1 MTKVYRAAVIGTSRM
16 GAFIDNEIPLVEV
29 SIAHEPLDERP
40 CVPRRRA
47 AVCQRRTTSVSIVT
61 RTKRSPKLADCRE
74 AQPEHDQV
82 QPEPHEASA
91 RARCGGADEPRGGG
105 LARAVVW

>member
-40 CVPRRRA
+40 
-47 AVCQRRTTSVSIVT
+47 
-61 RTKRSPKLADCRE
+61 
-74 AQPEHDQV
+74 
-82 QPEPHEASA
+82 SA
-91 RARCGGADEPRGGG
+91 RACHRRLSVSVGQHQ
-105 LARAVVW
+105 